1 MLTEQEIIQMELDEI
16 EAERRAE
23 LLDRMDI
30 LDIQYNELQKC
41 NDIESRYNELKLIR
55 DKISK
60 LNDEM

>member
-41 NDIESRYNELKLIR
+41 NDIESRYSELKLIR